1 MTAPSGNRTTTGA
14 YNRFAMAER
23 GTMTDTREVGGID
36 ALRAARQRI
45 AQMWPALV
53 VVVAV
58 ALVAAGQIAED
69 LADSPPLQML
79 APESAVGRWTIIFAV
94 LYMLATARWVDRA
107 VDRWID
113 LLDGV
118 FTIDRA
124 QFERYARGL
133 RRPRPLVQ
141 VSLFV
146 VSSIVVIGLFEVLG
160 SSLPTDDPV
169 THRPLLMP
177 AMGPSAAIILVA
189 YAVVGW
195 AILSLV
201 YATIQRAQALG
212 QLSHEPI
219 EVDVFDTTKLLPLGN
234 IALATALAPA
244 GIIVIL
250 LVGYGRPS
258 QPISWAVLLLAMLA
272 GVLALILPLRG
283 IHRQMSRARYAA
295 IARLNGHLRAM
306 YEEVNSGAEIDMNE
320 SALRNNKIAAMTS
333 LRNTVLQMTT
343 WPFRDSLAFGRA
355 VLIASAPLIYT
366 VVSELIKAI
375 WIRPLTGP

>member
-1 MTAPSGNRTTTGA
+1 MSEP
-14 YNRFAMAER
+14 MAER
-23 GTMTDTREVGGID
+23 GTMAETGASGGL
-36 ALRAARQRI
+36 AAWRAARQRVV
-45 AQMWPALV
+45 AAWPALLV
-53 VVVAV
+53 VAAV

-79 APESAVGRWTIIFAV
+79 EPDTTVVRWTVVVAV
-94 LYMLATARWVDRA
+94 LYMLATARWVDHA
-107 VDRWID
+107 VDRWIVA
-113 LLDGV
+113 LDGV
-118 FTIDRA
+118 FKIDRA
-124 QFERYARGL
+124 RLERYTDGL
-133 RRPRPLVQ
+133 RPPRPFVQ
-141 VSLFV
+141 IALFV
-146 VSSIVVIGLFEVLG
+146 VSSVIVILLFEVLR

-169 THRPLLMP
+169 THGQLFIPP
-177 AMGPSAAIILVA
+177 MGPSAAVILAA

-212 QLSHEPI
+212 RLSREPI

-258 QPISWAVLLLAMLA
+258 QPLSWAVVLLATLA
-272 GVLALILPLRG
+272 SVLALLLPLRG
-283 IHRQMSRARYAA
+283 IHRQMAHARYAA
-295 IARLNGHLRAM
+295 LARLNGHLHGM
-306 YEEVNSGAEIDMNE
+306 YDIVNSAGDIDMTE
-320 SALRNNKIAAMTS
+320 SAIRNNKVAALTA
-333 LRNTVLQMTT
+333 LRATVLQMTT

-366 VVSELIKAI
+366 VISELIKAI
-375 WIRPLTGP
+375 WIKPLTGP

>member
-1 MTAPSGNRTTTGA
+1 
-14 YNRFAMAER
+14 
-23 GTMTDTREVGGID
+23 MTDTRASGGLV

-45 AQMWPALV
+45 TQAWPALGV
-53 VVVAV
+53 GLAV
-58 ALVAAGQIAED
+58 AIVTAGQIAED
-69 LADSPPLQML
+69 QMDSAPLQML
-79 APESAVGRWTIIFAV
+79 APDAAVGRWTIIVAV
-94 LYMLATARWVDRA
+94 LYMLGIARWVDHA
-107 VDRWID
+107 VGGWIVA
-113 LLDGV
+113 LEGV
-118 FTIDRA
+118 FSIDRA
-124 QFERYARGL
+124 RYDRYAAGL
-133 RRPRPLVQ
+133 GPPRLPVEA
-141 VSLFV
+141 SLFV
-146 VSSIVVIGLFEVLG
+146 ASSIVVVGLFEVIG
-160 SSLPTDDPV
+160 ASLPTDDPV
-169 THRPLLMP
+169 TRQPLFMP
-177 AMGPSAAIILVA
+177 PMGPAAAVILVA

-195 AILSLV
+195 SILSLV
-201 YATIQRAQALG
+201 YGTIQRAQALG
-212 QLSHEPI
+212 QLSHESI

-244 GIIVIL
+244 GIVVIL

-258 QPISWAVLLLAMLA
+258 QPLSWAVLLLAMLA